1 MKYTHR
7 EAGTTD
13 AFFFTSAPFE
23 GFVFL
28 CICRSDIWVPRSLS
42 MYMTMDDD
50 THSSRLGAQGPFRS
64 FPSLSLVTSSS
75 SAHARARTNE
85 RTNERTRAGIFF
97 LFDIVM
103 STLTG
108 TRRELGL
115 DRERGRA
122 FARARDV
129 DVRGRAR
136 PRRGRRGDARR
147 RERHVWDVFFGGGR
161 VRASVVVASSSRG
174 RRADDDGPSTGRR
187 RRVDRVNRRGCQSE
201 TICSY
206 GLASG
211 VWSLLR
217 KRERERERRDDE

>member
-1 MKYTHR
+1 
-7 EAGTTD
+7 
-13 AFFFTSAPFE
+13 
-23 GFVFL
+23 
-28 CICRSDIWVPRSLS
+28 
-42 MYMTMDDD
+42 
-50 THSSRLGAQGPFRS
+50 
-64 FPSLSLVTSSS
+64 
-75 SAHARARTNE
+75 
-85 RTNERTRAGIFF
+85 
-97 LFDIVM
+97 M

-217 KRERERERRDDE
+217 KRERESEETTSD

>member
-7 EAGTTD
+7 EVGTTD

-42 MYMTMDDD
+42 MYMRMDDD

-115 DRERGRA
+115 DRECHSSARIRA
-122 FARARDV
+122 FAHS
-129 DVRGRAR
+129 RGNAIWMF
-136 PRRGRRGDARR
+136 GDAR
-147 RERHVWDVFFGGGR
+147 ERDAGDAETR
-161 VRASVVVASSSRG
+161 
-174 RRADDDGPSTGRR
+174 RRARGMCGMFFLGSRSRERR
-187 RRVDRVNRRGCQSE
+187 RRVVDRVRRRGCQSE

-206 GLASG
+206 GLESG
-211 VWSLLR
+211 VWSLA
-217 KRERERERRDDE
+217 RERDETTSD